1 VRPHS
6 RTIDSIRRGRDARRA
21 TSAAFA
27 ILAATQVTLI
37 ATITVVTVALPAIQ
51 RDLRLDG
58 TSMVLVSSAY
68 GLSFGGLLLL
78 GGRLADA
85 WGRRRAFV
93 GGTVVF
99 GIASAVAGL
108 APGYAVLLGA
118 RLAQGVGA
126 ALTAPAAIALV
137 GAVFPEPDRRRRV
150 MALWG
155 VLSSAGATAGT
166 VLSGLVITWVSW
178 RWVFVMPAVV
188 APIAIVGV
196 LRLVPAENSS
206 SQPSQPSQPIE
217 SPRRAG
223 EGVDWPGAL
232 LATAGLAAL
241 VYGVQRSGWILGGA
255 VVLLLLF
262 ALVERG
268 SAHPLV
274 PPSFLVKRAMPLI
287 SVALCAGAM
296 ATAFFL
302 LSLYLQQV
310 RGLSPALTSATFLLP
325 APAILASGPLA
336 GHLVPRLRI
345 RRVLAIGLG
354 TASAGL
360 LLLSLLNDPYAG
372 LVLFPLGAGLT
383 FSAATVEV
391 MQEVRDGQAGIGG
404 GVLNT
409 AMEVGPPLG
418 LAVLVTL
425 ADGHSHDPT
434 IGYAFAL
441 RMAAAVLAAT
451 ALTALLTSGTPSQ
464 PFKGESP

>member
-1 VRPHS
+1 M
-6 RTIDSIRRGRDARRA
+6 
-21 TSAAFA
+21 SAAFA
-27 ILAATQVTLI
+27 VLAATQVTLI

-51 RDLRLDG
+51 RDLQLNG
-58 TSMVLVSSAY
+58 TSMVLVSTAY
-68 GLSFGGLLLL
+68 GISFGGLLLL
-78 GGRLADA
+78 GGRLADVS
-85 WGRRRAFV
+85 RPRQAFV
-93 GGTVVF
+93 GGTAVF
-99 GIASAVAGL
+99 GIASAVAGV

-126 ALTAPAAIALV
+126 ALTAPAAIALL

-196 LRLVPAENSS
+196 LRLVPAGHS
-206 SQPSQPSQPIE
+206 PSQPNE
-217 SPRRAG
+217 SARGAG
-223 EGVDWPGAL
+223 EGVDWLGAL

-241 VYGVQRSGWILGGA
+241 VYGVQRSGWIVGGA
-255 VVLLLLF
+255 AVLLLVF

-268 SAHPLV
+268 SSHPLV
-274 PPSFLVKRAMPLI
+274 LPSFLAKRMMPLV
-287 SVALCAGAM
+287 SVALCAGAV

-325 APAILASGPLA
+325 GPAILASGPLA
-336 GHLVPRLRI
+336 GRLVPRLRL

-354 TASAGL
+354 TAAAGL
-360 LLLSLLNDPYAG
+360 LLLSLLSVPYAG
-372 LVLFPLGAGLT
+372 LVVFPLGAGLT
-383 FSAATVEV
+383 FSAATIDV
-391 MQEVRDGQAGIGG
+391 MQEVRDGEAGIGG

-418 LAVLVTL
+418 LAALVTL
-425 ADGHSHDPT
+425 AYGHSRVPA

-441 RMAAAVLAAT
+441 RIAAAVLAAT
-451 ALTALLTSGTPSQ
+451 ALTALLTPD
-464 PFKGESP
+464 

>member
-1 VRPHS
+1 MPQSPGPFARPHS
-6 RTIDSIRRGRDARRA
+6 RTIGPIRRERDGRRA

-27 ILAATQVTLI
+27 VLAATQVTLI

-51 RDLRLDG
+51 RDLRLDA
-58 TSMVLVSSAY
+58 TSMVLVSSGY

-93 GGTVVF
+93 GGTAVF
-99 GIASAVAGL
+99 GVASVAAGL
-108 APGYAVLLGA
+108 APGFTVLLCA
-118 RLAQGVGA
+118 RLAQGIGA
-126 ALTAPAAIALV
+126 ALTAPAAIALL

-150 MALWG
+150 MATWG

-178 RWVFVMPAVV
+178 RWVFVLPAVL
-188 APIAIVGV
+188 APIAIVSV
-196 LRLVPAENSS
+196 LRLVPAENA
-206 SQPSQPSQPIE
+206 
-217 SPRRAG
+217 RARPAG
-223 EGVDWPGAL
+223 RTKEAIDWPGAL

-241 VYGVQRSGWILGGA
+241 VYGVQRSGWIVGGA
-255 VVLLLLF
+255 AVLLGLF
-262 ALVERG
+262 VLVERG

-274 PPSFLVKRAMPLI
+274 PLSFLGKRAMPLM

-310 RGLSPALTSATFLLP
+310 RDLSPAQTSATFLLP

-336 GHLVPRLRI
+336 GRLVARLTI

-360 LLLSLLNDPYAG
+360 LLLSFLNAPYAG
-372 LVLFPLGAGLT
+372 LVVFPLGAGLT
-383 FSAATVEV
+383 FSAATVAV
-391 MQEVRDGQAGIGG
+391 MQDVREGQAGISGG
-404 GVLNT
+404 MLNT

-418 LAVLVTL
+418 LAVFVAL
-425 ADGHSHDPT
+425 ADDHSPVPA

-441 RMAAAVLAAT
+441 RIAASALAVA
-451 ALTALLTSGTPSQ
+451 ALTALLTRNTPL
-464 PFKGESP
+464 PEGEPE